1 MTYYAKQMENGAVV
15 ALHTM
20 NRLFTAGGEFV
31 PITEAEYAALLAE
44 WEASQP
50 EPEPTDEISDSEAL
64 QIIVGGDA

>member
-1 MTYYAKQMENGAVV
+1 MTYYAKQMENGAIV

-20 NRLFTAGGEFV
+20 DMPFIGNDAFV
-31 PITEAEYAALLAE
+31 PITEAEYAVLLAE

-50 EPEPTDEISDSEAL
+50 EPEPTDEITDSEAL

>member
-20 NRLFTAGGEFV
+20 DRAFTGNAAFV
-31 PITEAEYAALLAE
+31 PITEAEYTALLAD

-64 QIIVGGDA
+64 QIIVGGDV